1 VHETVAR
8 KLNPR
13 EVRLIAAAAILAVVV
28 LAVRWGSDRTPL
40 ASGPKAADG
49 KTEALPR
56 IDLAR
61 LEAEPREVKAG
72 QRDIFEFGRPPA
84 PPITA
89 REPEP
94 EPVMAEVVPT
104 PVPTP
109 QLPPLNVKFIGSLDD
124 SRGLKVAILLTDKN
138 ELLTG
143 QVGEVVA
150 NRYRIGKIGFE
161 SVDLEDVTSG
171 STRRIALRSK

>member
-1 VHETVAR
+1 LAVAR
-8 KLNPR
+8 KLNNR
-13 EVRLIAAAAILAVVV
+13 EIRLIAVAAILAIAVM
-28 LAVRWGSDRTPL
+28 AVRLGSGRTTL
-40 ASGPKAADG
+40 VSGSKTAEG
-49 KTEALPR
+49 KTEPLPR
-56 IDLAR
+56 IDLGRLAAR
-61 LEAEPREVKAG
+61 PQEAKAG

-84 PPITA
+84 PPISE

-94 EPVMAEVVPT
+94 PTVMAEVVPT

-124 SRGLKVAILLTDKN
+124 SRGLKVAVLLTDKN

-171 STRRIALRSK
+171 STRRVALRSK